1 MSKTPY
7 EIRLD
12 LLRLAKESL
21 FEPYFYERS
30 NLEQQWSAARD
41 INPGAPFPTMP
52 AAPSTEDIIA
62 EAKKLN
68 EFISKAD

>member
-12 LLRLAKESL
+12 LLRLAKDSL
-21 FEPYFYERS
+21 FEPFTFARL
-30 NLEQQWSAARD
+30 NKEQEFFAKREVD
-41 INPGAPFPTMP
+41 PNTPYPDMP
-52 AAPSTEDIIA
+52 AVPSTEDIIA

-68 EFISKAD
+68 EFVSKGE